1 MIGVGP
7 VEKNQEGGVERVG
20 EGCPGGQA
28 KGGARMKSQALATE
42 DDIALLRSL
51 IKHGRTDI
59 VTDPSEVS
67 IDDARSAYFFL
78 EGLVL
83 SPIDLLQILQCRRS
97 LGKLNYRSIFDALT
111 M

>member
-1 MIGVGP
+1 M
-7 VEKNQEGGVERVG
+7 Q
-20 EGCPGGQA
+20 
-28 KGGARMKSQALATE
+28 SQALATE

-59 VTDPSEVS
+59 VTGPEEIS
-67 IDDARSAYFFL
+67 IDDANFAYFIL

-83 SPIDLLQILQCRRS
+83 SPTDLFQVLQCRRS
-97 LGKLNYRSIFDALT
+97 LGRMNYRFIVDALT